1 MRSPSALPEL
11 VRKAERAYR
20 ENRGHALTTEFV
32 NGQHHA
38 LELLLAARKA
48 LGESVVNWEPESLW
62 LQHDFSLANRDK
74 LQAAKTLATH
84 PTLFTEPRGFAA
96 IAQVLADRIPD
107 LTELNPAPAEVMAWA
122 VLEGELIFSLAN
134 ASEDPEYS
142 PDVIEYVA
150 LSLLHKG
157 FVVAPD
163 LLEFADEQ
171 LLLHLSDEGQAL
183 RPLVQKAWKALT
195 DDALEELSFPESAEG
210 VQLARLA
217 AVQVYCDNQAR
228 TLLEALP

>member
-1 MRSPSALPEL
+1 
-11 VRKAERAYR
+11 
-20 ENRGHALTTEFV
+20 
-32 NGQHHA
+32 
-38 LELLLAARKA
+38 
-48 LGESVVNWEPESLW
+48 
-62 LQHDFSLANRDK
+62 
-74 LQAAKTLATH
+74 
-84 PTLFTEPRGFAA
+84 
-96 IAQVLADRIPD
+96 
-107 LTELNPAPAEVMAWA
+107 

-134 ASEDPEYS
+134 ASEDPAYS
-142 PDVIEYVA
+142 PDIVEYIA
-150 LSLLHKG
+150 LSLLHEG